1 MPRRSI
7 GLLLAPLAGL
17 VAACGGSSPLV
28 LGRDSIAFV
37 RVRDNTEAVY
47 VINADRGGEE
57 RLSERADAG
66 RGRFVSGPAWSPDG
80 RRIAFA
86 SNMDGPYRIYLM
98 DTTTGSTR
106 VLTRGTSPAWSPD
119 GRRIAF
125 ERGTKAQAD
134 LWVIGVDGRG
144 LRRLT
149 RAPGIEYGPA
159 WSPDGRRI
167 AFARKGSDVAS
178 IIIAELGEGRERRLT
193 RGALDELAPA
203 WSPDGQKIAF
213 SARAESQWDIYV
225 ARVDG
230 GGLRNLTRS
239 PGDEFDPSWSPDGKR
254 IAFASDGAI
263 LVMNADG
270 SGRRQVTEAENDVDP
285 AWRPAS

>member
-1 MPRRSI
+1 VSRRAIVLSP
-7 GLLLAPLAGL
+7 LLLTAL
-17 VAACGGSSPLV
+17 VAGCGGSAPLV
-28 LGRDSIAFV
+28 LGSDSIAFV
-37 RVRDNTEAVY
+37 RVRGDSEAVY
-47 VINADRGGEE
+47 VVNADRGGEE
-57 RLSERADAG
+57 RLSERADPG
-66 RGRFVSGPAWSPDG
+66 QGRFVSSPAWSPDG
-80 RRIAFA
+80 TKIAFA

-98 DTTTGSTR
+98 DAATGSTR
-106 VLTRGTSPAWSPD
+106 ALTEGTSPAWSPD

-125 ERGTKAQAD
+125 ERGTKTQAD
-134 LWVIGVDGRG
+134 LWVIGVDGKG

-149 RAPGIEYGPA
+149 RAPGVEYGPA
-159 WSPDGRRI
+159 WSPDGTKI
-167 AFARKGSDVAS
+167 AFARKASEIAS
-178 IIIAELGEGRERRLT
+178 IIIADAQGGRERRLT
-193 RGALDELAPA
+193 HGALDELAPA
-203 WSPDGQKIAF
+203 WSPDGKVIAF

-230 GGLRNLTRS
+230 SGLRDLTRS

-270 SGRRQVTEAENDVDP
+270 RGRRQVTEADNDVDP